1 MINILFFEVKIM
13 QGRYFALA
21 VLAAVIGVSAGIYT
35 ERFVLSD
42 NMEMAEG
49 PEILYWVAP
58 MDPNFRKD
66 GPGKSPMGMDL
77 VPVFEGDQ
85 GSVDP
90 EEIQIDAREINAIGV
105 RTATARVEQ
114 ISTEI
119 ETVGFI
125 GFDEHK
131 TSHVHLRVEG
141 WIEELKIGSVGD
153 KVKKGDLL
161 FKLYAPEITIA
172 SSELIR
178 GVKRKSS
185 REIDAATRKLKNY
198 GVSKSQIK
206 RMASAPE
213 PAEYLEVYAPQDGI
227 ITDLTAVE
235 GMYLRPDIRALSLTD
250 LSSVW
255 LLVDVFERDIQ
266 KISKTMIAKAKF
278 DHMPGQEFVGEVDYI
293 YPELDA
299 MTRTLP
305 VRLKFKNSDGSLKP
319 NMFGAVKL
327 ISDKSRRAITVPAEA
342 VIRTGRA
349 ERIILKTGEGT
360 FRPRLV
366 TTGMRESFGDNT
378 RTEILQ
384 GLQLG
389 EEVVTSAQFLIDSE
403 SSLSGGMLRMAPTKE
418 VPANGKGI
426 LIAKNEKNGTIIID
440 HEEITSLDWPS
451 MESTFALSKEVNL
464 ASLEVGQP
472 VQFAVVRGSDNLLSI
487 QEIRDDNG
495 VEAEGTGVIHAVTAE
510 GKINISHDPIP
521 ELGWPSMT
529 MDLDIANVDPSK
541 IPLDTQISFDLVKDA
556 NGMFAVSNITTN
568 EVPIDSEKMEMASME
583 PMTHSSM
590 SEPAGL
596 IQTTGVVNDLDIQAN
611 TANITHG
618 PLSDMGMPGMTMD
631 FSISESLDLE
641 TIPLNKEIIIYLE
654 RRDDFSL
661 LLKKFEEAS

>member
-1 MINILFFEVKIM
+1 M

-426 LIAKNEKNGTIIID
+426 LIAKNEKNGTIVID

>member
-1 MINILFFEVKIM
+1 M